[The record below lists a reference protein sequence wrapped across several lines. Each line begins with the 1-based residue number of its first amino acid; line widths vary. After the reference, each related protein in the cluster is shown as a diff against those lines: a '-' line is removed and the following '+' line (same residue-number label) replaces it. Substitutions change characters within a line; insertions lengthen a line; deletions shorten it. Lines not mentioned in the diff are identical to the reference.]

1 MPPPFIITLA
11 CGLLVT
17 IVAAFLS
24 FLGSFARKYFE
35 SEKDKQSE
43 FKEKA
48 DEISKQLTDIVLEV
62 QKLNFKHDNLLHGM
76 NETDE
81 KLNLAFTKIE
91 GIAERVSD
99 IEKRLAVDKSKLQ

>member
-1 MPPPFIITLA
+1 MPPTYILTLA

-35 SEKDKQSE
+35 SEKDKQAE
-43 FKEKA
+43 FKVKA

-62 QKLNFKHDNLLHGM
+62 QKLNFKHDNLLHSM
-76 NETDE
+76 NETTE
-81 KLNLAFTKIE
+81 ELKLAFSKIE
-91 GIAERVSD
+91 KVETRLSE
-99 IEKRLAVDKSKLQ
+99 IEKAIHKP